1 MRCRRMPPR
10 DINGAGAHVS
20 VNRFFQTH
28 FIRLEM
34 STDSHQKIAKL
45 SQTKEQAM
53 SNSYTLNRRNL
64 MLGAGVLAAT
74 LSTTTAMASDTPASD
89 PIDLSGVSI
98 LITGSSSGFGRLGAE
113 HYARLGAT
121 VFATMR
127 NLPRSEATELEILA
141 KTEDLDITV
150 IEIDVTKDDQI
161 KAGVAKALAATGGQL
176 DVLINNAGIAVS
188 GPIEAQD
195 MAATQ
200 LIFDTNV
207 YGPHRLARAVLPAM
221 RAAKSGQIFNV
232 TSQLGRVII
241 PGFGQYS
248 PTKFALEAM
257 SEQMAYEIAGHG
269 IEVTIIQPGGYPT
282 KIWANQVAPSSA
294 LKNRLPED
302 VLNAYPLLTAGM
314 DVERSGG
321 GGSSDPMDIPRAIA
335 ETIALPK
342 GARPLRIA
350 LHPVARPQEMINTV
364 SAQTQLAVLGDSP
377 FGPSVKAVLD

>member
-1 MRCRRMPPR
+1 
-10 DINGAGAHVS
+10 
-20 VNRFFQTH
+20 
-28 FIRLEM
+28 
-34 STDSHQKIAKL
+34 
-45 SQTKEQAM
+45 M
-53 SNSYTLNRRNL
+53 SNNYTVNRRNL
-64 MLGAGVLAAT
+64 MLGAGVLGVGALGATLAAT
-74 LSTTTAMASDTPASD
+74 TAVASDAPAAG
-89 PIDLSGVSI
+89 PIDLSGLSI
-98 LITGSSSGFGRLGAE
+98 LITGCSSGFGRLGAE

-127 NLPRSEATELEILA
+127 NLPRPEATELENLA
-141 KTEDLDITV
+141 AAEDLDITV
-150 IEIDVTKDDQI
+150 IEIDITKDDQVE
-161 KAGVAKALAATGGQL
+161 AGIAKALAATGGRL

-207 YGPHRLARAVLPAM
+207 FGAQRMARVALPAM
-221 RAAKSGQIFNV
+221 RAAKSGQMFNV

-257 SEQMAYEIAGHG
+257 SEQMAYEVAGHG

-282 KIWANQVAPSSA
+282 QIWANQVAPSTA
-294 LKNRLPED
+294 LKNRLPDD
-302 VLNAYPLLTAGM
+302 VLDAYPQLTAGM

-342 GARPLRIA
+342 GSRPLRIA
-350 LHPVARPQEMINTV
+350 LHPVARPQEMINKV

-377 FGPSVKAVLD
+377 YGPSVKAVLD

>member
-1 MRCRRMPPR
+1 
-10 DINGAGAHVS
+10 
-20 VNRFFQTH
+20 
-28 FIRLEM
+28 M
-34 STDSHQKIAKL
+34 SD
-45 SQTKEQAM
+45 
-53 SNSYTLNRRNL
+53 SYTLNRRNL

-74 LSTTTAMASDTPASD
+74 LATTTACASDTPVTG

-98 LITGSSSGFGRLGAE
+98 LITGCSSGFGRLGAE

-127 NLPRSEATELEILA
+127 NLPRPEATELEALA
-141 KTEDLDITV
+141 TAEDLDITV
-150 IEIDVTKDDQI
+150 IEIDVTKDDQVE
-161 KAGVAKALAATGGQL
+161 AGVAKALAATGGTL

-200 LIFDTNV
+200 LIFDTNLF
-207 YGPHRLARAVLPAM
+207 GPQRLARAVLPAM

-257 SEQMAYEIAGHG
+257 SEQMAYEVAGHG
-269 IEVTIIQPGGYPT
+269 IEITIIQPGGYPT

-294 LKNRLPED
+294 LKNRLPDD
-302 VLNAYPLLTAGM
+302 VLNAYPQLTAGM

-321 GGSSDPMDIPRAIA
+321 GGSSDPMDIPHAIA
-335 ETIALPK
+335 KTIALPK
-342 GARPLRIA
+342 GSRPLRIA
-350 LHPVARPQEMINTV
+350 LHPVARPQEMINQV
-364 SAQTQLAVLGDSP
+364 SAQTQLAVLGASP